1 MANAERAVQP
11 RYAALPELTS
21 LRLSPNP
28 GLALWA
34 ELLTPLR
41 GFGQQARTTAS
52 RYHSKQVLQREL
64 EYPRI
69 TGGLYPPEITAGQCD
84 ECGLL
89 CIRCSPVAGAV
100 E

>member
-1 MANAERAVQP
+1 M
-11 RYAALPELTS
+11 
-21 LRLSPNP
+21 RLSPNP

-52 RYHSKQVLQREL
+52 RYHSKQVLQRKL

-69 TGGLYPPEITAGQCD
+69 TGGLYPPEIRTGPSD
-84 ECGLL
+84 KGGLL
-89 CIRCSPVAGAV
+89 CIRQRCI
-100 E
+100 